1 MSETIDIRE
10 RLAFIGIDD
19 ETRSALSEVLPI
31 IKSHLPSILG
41 EFYDMIRQ
49 WPDQARMFPQGGM
62 DRAKNMQESHW
73 VRLFSGHFD
82 DDYVKSVRR
91 IGLTHSRIGL
101 EPRWFIGGYAFVQS
115 RLSHIVSTMYANRW
129 NPATAQK
136 QTARMMRAV
145 MQAIM
150 LDTDLA
156 ITVYLEQNK
165 LTYDRKLAAL
175 ANDLEGTIA
184 GIVQT
189 IETAADGLNG
199 AARAM
204 TSTAEQSERQS
215 VTVAAAAEQ
224 ASANVNAV
232 AGATEELS
240 ASIQEIS
247 RQVSNSTEITNR
259 AIEEAQQTNTMM
271 RELSQVAQQIGD
283 VVGLINTI
291 ASQTNLLALNA
302 TIEAARAG
310 EAGKGFAVVASE
322 VKALAQQTAKA
333 TEEIGSKAQAIQH
346 ATSTA
351 ESSIGAITA
360 TISRMGE
367 IASTIAAAIEEQGAA
382 TREIAENVGQAA
394 KGTAQVSS
402 NISMVTHAAA
412 ETGVAAAGVLDAAQG
427 LNRETTT
434 LKSSVSDFLMTL
446 RAA

>member
-1 MSETIDIRE
+1 MSDTIDIRE
-10 RLAFIGIDD
+10 RLSFIGIDD
-19 ETRSALSEVLPI
+19 DTRAALAEILPI
-31 IKSHLPSILG
+31 IKTHVPGILV
-41 EFYDMIRQ
+41 EFYEMVRQ
-49 WPDQARMFPQGGM
+49 WPEQAKMFPQGGM
-62 DRAKNMQESHW
+62 DRAKSMQESHW
-73 VRLFSGHFD
+73 VRLFSGKFD
-82 DDYVKSVRR
+82 DEYVQSVRR

-101 EPRWFIGGYAFVQS
+101 EPRWFIGGYAFVQA
-115 RLSHIVSTMYANRW
+115 RLCRIVSAMYANRW
-129 NPATAQK
+129 NPAAAQA

-145 MQAIM
+145 MQAVM

-165 LTYDRKLAAL
+165 ATYDRKLASL
-175 ANDLEGTIA
+175 AGELEGTIN
-184 GIVQT
+184 GIVST

-199 AARAM
+199 AATAM
-204 TSTAEQSERQS
+204 TATAEQSERQS
-215 VTVAAAAEQ
+215 VTVAAAAEE

-247 RQVSNSTEITNR
+247 RQVANSTTITSR
-259 AIEEAQQTNTMM
+259 AIEEAGQTNAMM
-271 RELSQVAQQIGD
+271 RELLQAAQEIGD
-283 VVGLINTI
+283 VVGLINSI

-333 TEEIGSKAQAIQH
+333 TEEIGAKANSIQH
-346 ATSTA
+346 ATNTA
-351 ESSIGAITA
+351 EASIGAITT
-360 TISRMGE
+360 TITRMGE

-382 TREIAENVGQAA
+382 TREIAMNVGQAA

-402 NISMVTHAAA
+402 NIAMVTQAAS
-412 ETGVAAAGVLDAAQG
+412 ETGSAAAGVLDAAQG
-427 LNRETTT
+427 LNRETSS
-434 LKSSVSDFLMTL
+434 LKTAVADFLSTI